1 MDCSKVTITV
11 APYTVVN
18 QNNLSQII
26 SHAASVINGINASA
40 IPSQLTSTKSNSARF
55 IFKDIPNVTGVG
67 KGGFQEKV
75 RHWMIYN
82 NTNASDVKLSSYS
95 GGAASRKI
103 REMVNY
109 CEGYEQF
116 SKDLQAD
123 LDELNDAA
131 AKKQEEI
138 NNSGQKPEQ
147 QTAQQTNDAEKQTTT
162 TVITKVVEE
171 FVRATLTI
179 IEAKYYDFMDK
190 LQKLAPDVK
199 KPKEEENAD
208 NGNHGKNEAQPKN
221 DENKG

>member
-1 MDCSKVTITV
+1 M
-11 APYTVVN
+11 N

-26 SHAASVINGINASA
+26 GHAATVINGINAKA
-40 IPSQLTSTKSNSARF
+40 LPSQLTSTKSNTARF
-55 IFKDIPNVTGVG
+55 IFKDIPNVTGTS
-67 KGGFQEKV
+67 KDGGFQEKV

-82 NTNASDVKLSSYS
+82 NTNASDVKLPTYS

-179 IEAKYYDFMDK
+179 TEAKYYDFMDK

-208 NGNHGKNEAQPKN
+208 NGKNGKNEESNNEPKN
-221 DENKG
+221 DEDKG